1 MSIEAQQKGVQANM
15 GIISWL
21 RRIVADFFC
30 ANGDELTLASQQAQ
44 AEIEEL
50 RGLTI
55 FAVAHARRTELEL
68 REIMATDEPDQARL
82 AWLVPRLEEERARAA
97 ALVER
102 YRQRQEAEAERLER
116 LGELRATEEITRREE
131 LRRSIGRAGEA
142 LSEEELTGLE
152 DEARGEASR
161 LDVLEHLE
169 AGDAGEVT
177 AAGGLADVD
186 LVARAQRLLDG
197 PAIER
202 PLTED

>member
-1 MSIEAQQKGVQANM
+1 M

-21 RRIVADFFC
+21 RRIVADFFH
-30 ANGDELTLASQQAQ
+30 ANGDELTQASQQAQ

-68 REIMATDEPDQARL
+68 REVMATDEPDRVRL

-102 YRQRQEAEAERLER
+102 YRQRQEAEAERLEL
-116 LGELRATEEITRREE
+116 LGELRATEEITRRREE
-131 LRRSIGRAGEA
+131 LRRSVGRAGEA
-142 LSEEELTGLE
+142 LSEEELAGLE
-152 DEARGEASR
+152 DEARAEAVR
-161 LDVLEHLE
+161 LDVLERLE
-169 AGDAGEVT
+169 AGDVGEV
-177 AAGGLADVD
+177 AAADRRADVD
-186 LVARAQRLLDG
+186 LVARARRLLDG

-202 PLTED
+202 PPTED